1 MTPEA
6 LVAFFERE
14 REALNAEEEERRALS
29 VAELVE
35 RGDAIEGLGIVEQQ
49 LGVLVLRC
57 TENISRLRTGDR
69 VELHHSDCRVTGTLV
84 ELLDHGC
91 ELHIELTGKKDDLP
105 TGLWT
110 ASALPVDVS
119 SMIIACLERL
129 KPGGPGWAFFRALQG
144 EVAAGGTAEVSGT
157 ALAVLGGRGLDR
169 SQEAAF
175 RRCVICPQF
184 AAIQGPPGTGKTR
197 LLALVAEALA
207 RLDNRVLVVA
217 PTHQAVNN
225 ALSQIRS
232 LFPGRRVVKVGDELR
247 RESLDEHVEARLIAR
262 RSGIRV
268 TSETITGM
276 TFLSALVHLV
286 LRQSALGPHVVLV
299 EEAGQLPVTH
309 GACAGLLGAGSV
321 LLFGDDKQMPPVFPG
336 ELANEP
342 GAISLFGRLR
352 TEQPEVVSRLM
363 WKMVGRSFRCRSDA
377 AA

>member
-129 KPGGPGWAFFRALQG
+129 KPGGPGWAFSRALQG
-144 EVAAGGTAEVSGT
+144 EVGRRWNGRGVRHGTGRPRWSRTRPIPGGGIPPVRHLSPVCCYSGAAG
-157 ALAVLGGRGLDR
+157 DR
-169 SQEAAF
+169 KDSAS
-175 RRCVICPQF
+175 R
-184 AAIQGPPGTGKTR
+184 
-197 LLALVAEALA
+197 
-207 RLDNRVLVVA
+207 
-217 PTHQAVNN
+217 
-225 ALSQIRS
+225 
-232 LFPGRRVVKVGDELR
+232 
-247 RESLDEHVEARLIAR
+247 AR
-262 RSGIRV
+262 R
-268 TSETITGM
+268 
-276 TFLSALVHLV
+276 
-286 LRQSALGPHVVLV
+286 
-299 EEAGQLPVTH
+299 
-309 GACAGLLGAGSV
+309 
-321 LLFGDDKQMPPVFPG
+321 
-336 ELANEP
+336 
-342 GAISLFGRLR
+342 
-352 TEQPEVVSRLM
+352 
-363 WKMVGRSFRCRSDA
+363 
-377 AA
+377 